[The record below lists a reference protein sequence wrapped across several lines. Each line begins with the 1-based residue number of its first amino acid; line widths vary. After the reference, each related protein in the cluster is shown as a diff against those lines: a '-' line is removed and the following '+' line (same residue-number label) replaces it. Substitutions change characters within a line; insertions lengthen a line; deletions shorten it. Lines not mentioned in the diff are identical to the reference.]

1 MPEFRLKLRTVSQK
15 DYSLTGLFICL
26 FVGMLWTSIIM
37 QKTAFM
43 NAYIGLAKKH
53 SYEPDY

>member
-1 MPEFRLKLRTVSQK
+1 MFTRSSLVPEYRLKLRTVLQK

-26 FVGMLWTSIIM
+26 FVGILWTSIIM

-43 NAYIGLAKKH
+43 DAYIGLA
-53 SYEPDY
+53 